1 MVDCCKDT
9 GGQDCD
15 PDTDRAVLDARR
27 GKDQGADESQADQH
41 EGNFYKYRSHA
52 GIRRAMT
59 LLSSMTSPYR
69 RIICGG
75 CLKSILGLAR
85 RRAGSQLGFHYFG
98 SGFDKQ
104 RRSLR
109 ATYQRIFTWE
119 TLKKAMKAYQDDP
132 EYWHKLY
139 GDDPQFRKQSHT

>member
-1 MVDCCKDT
+1 MVDYYKDT

-27 GKDQGADESQADQH
+27 GKDQDADESQADQH

-59 LLSSMTSPYR
+59 LLSSMASPYR

-75 CLKSILGLAR
+75 CLNLFS
-85 RRAGSQLGFHYFG
+85 GSLVAEPEVRISLLW

-119 TLKKAMKAYQDDP
+119 TLK
-132 EYWHKLY
+132 
-139 GDDPQFRKQSHT
+139 RR